1 MVVAGTKHLKDNLNQ
16 FGGKDNEETIYKAL
30 RAYNSGSVNEHNLSD
45 GRGATPSY
53 VSDIANRLL
62 GRTN

>member
-1 MVVAGTKHLKDNLNQ
+1 MVVAGTNHYKSNLEQVGNL
-16 FGGKDNEETIYKAL
+16 DTAECIYWAL
-30 RAYNSGSVNEHNLSD
+30 RLYKSGSLDKSNLSY
-45 GRGATPSY
+45 GERATPSY